1 MKREKRREMATPEI
15 WFTLYELAKRGAV
28 HRHCEITTGELG
40 NALDVS
46 QQTASRRIRNSVED
60 GLVERVHTASGM
72 MLKLTEQGKREL
84 LNVLNDLEVSFAP
97 PGDEIEIVGTAVS
110 GIGEGAYYVD
120 VYSERFKEAL
130 GFEPFSGTLN
140 VKVSDEQSQTAVK
153 RMKHS
158 PPIIVPGFS
167 REERTFG
174 DVICYRV
181 RINDAVEGAVVI
193 AQRTHHSRDILEVIA
208 PFNLREKLDIKD
220 NERVKLTV
228 VPLHLAT

>member
-1 MKREKRREMATPEI
+1 MTSPEI

-28 HRHCEITTGELG
+28 HRHCEITTRELG
-40 NALDVS
+40 DALDVS
-46 QQTASRRIRNSVED
+46 QQTASRRISNSVEEGFVD
-60 GLVERVHTASGM
+60 RVHTASGM
-72 MLKLTEQGKREL
+72 MLRLTEQGKTKL
-84 LNVLNDLEVSFAP
+84 LNVLNDLEVSLAP
-97 PGDEIEIVGTAVS
+97 PGDEIEIVGIAVS

-120 VYSERFKEAL
+120 VYSERFREAL

-140 VKVSDEQSQTAVK
+140 VKISDDQSQTAVK

-167 REERTFG
+167 KEDRTFG

-181 RINDAVEGAVVI
+181 KINDKLEGAVVI

-208 PFNLREKLDIKD
+208 PFNLREKLDIND
-220 NERVKLTV
+220 NDRVRLTV
-228 VPLHLAT
+228 IPLHLAT